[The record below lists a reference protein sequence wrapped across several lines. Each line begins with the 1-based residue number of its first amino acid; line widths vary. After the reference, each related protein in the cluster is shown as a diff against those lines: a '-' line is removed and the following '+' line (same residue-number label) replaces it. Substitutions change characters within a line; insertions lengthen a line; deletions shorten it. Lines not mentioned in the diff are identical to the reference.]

1 MTRRENIFIL
11 SRIFIF
17 AGSVLLFSY
26 LLQTGER
33 PVRLLFSGCLSI
45 GLAMELMV
53 YLTRARRR
61 ILRLLDGFAAGDP
74 ARVAESGKEQPLA
87 RALNKISDEVRV
99 NRMDKEIQ
107 HQYLKSLVE
116 SMDIAIACFD
126 ESWNIKIANES
137 WFSFIGRPYLTKLE
151 EGSVPDKDLFETLS
165 RLTPGMRESFQV
177 STSKGK
183 RTYALQMENF
193 ILNQAEYKLL
203 TAKDIEAEVQLNE
216 TEAWHKLLR
225 VLTHEIMNSIA
236 PVSSLSQT
244 IHLQMEGNST
254 PSLQQLED
262 WRTAIGAISSRS
274 HNLLDFTKAYRQ
286 LSTIPAPVK
295 SSVPIE
301 PLLSS
306 IWSLLNSK
314 HNNVS
319 IHFALQTPV
328 VFADPTLLEQLILN
342 LLKNACEAMNGDP
355 GSTIQIS
362 SSTKDHQTMI
372 TIIDNGPGIPDEI
385 LHDIFLPFFTTKEHG
400 SGVGLSLSRQIMQAH
415 GGSIEVGKLAGG
427 TGTKIE
433 LRFPESE
440 P

>member
-1 MTRRENIFIL
+1 M
-11 SRIFIF
+11 
-17 AGSVLLFSY
+17 FSY

-45 GLAMELMV
+45 GLALELMV
-53 YLTRARRR
+53 YLTRTRVR
-61 ILRLLDGFAAGDP
+61 ILRLLHGFAAGDP
-74 ARVAESGKEQPLA
+74 ARVATSGKEQPLA
-87 RALNKISDEVRV
+87 RALNKISDEIRI
-99 NRMDKEIQ
+99 NRIDKEIQ

-151 EGSVPDKDLFETLS
+151 AGSVPDQKLFETLS
-165 RLTPGMRESFQV
+165 RLTPGMKESYQI

-193 ILNQAEYKLL
+193 ILNHEEYKLL

-236 PVSSLSQT
+236 PISSLSET
-244 IHLQMEGNST
+244 IHQQMEADMT
-254 PSLQQLED
+254 PTVEQLEG
-262 WRTAIGAISSRS
+262 WKVAVGAISSRS
-274 HNLLDFTKAYRQ
+274 KNLLDFTQSYRQ
-286 LSTIPAPVK
+286 LAILPVPHTFL
-295 SSVPIE
+295 VPLE
-301 PLLSS
+301 PLLST
-306 IWSLLNSK
+306 ICRLLQSK
-314 HNNVS
+314 YQNLS
-319 IHFALQTPV
+319 FQFTLQAATV
-328 VFADPTLLEQLILN
+328 LADPTLLEQLVLN
-342 LLKNACEAMNGDP
+342 VLKNACEAMDSHP
-355 GSTIQIS
+355 GATIQIL
-362 SSTKDHQTMI
+362 SSTHDDQTLI

-385 LHDIFLPFFTTKEHG
+385 LQDIFLPFFTTKENG

-415 GGSIEVGKLAGG
+415 GGSIEVGKLPGG
-427 TGTKIE
+427 RGTKIE